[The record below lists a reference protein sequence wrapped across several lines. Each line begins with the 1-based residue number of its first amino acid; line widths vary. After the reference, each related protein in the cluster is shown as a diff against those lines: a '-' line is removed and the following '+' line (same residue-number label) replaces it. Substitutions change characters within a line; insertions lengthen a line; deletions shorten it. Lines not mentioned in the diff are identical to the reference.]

1 MPTTTYQ
8 IRLRDEII
16 NLSDL
21 DISLTIQVRNP
32 TITKP
37 ARDGEILPHYYDK
50 YNESIYIVE
59 FSAPEKYKM
68 GTFRI
73 YAKPG
78 AILYWELEELKH
90 KYYPFKLG
98 LTEDIYLDLDFK
110 IQSSL
115 YTNKKVDIRNKNLL
129 ISETDTGIKLRCNK
143 EIIKELKEF
152 YLIS

>member
-90 KYYPFKLG
+90 KYYPFHLVSI
-98 LTEDIYLDLDFK
+98 L
-110 IQSSL
+110 QASSRH
-115 YTNKKVDIRNKNLL
+115 YSIIRHANLNPMRK
-129 ISETDTGIKLRCNK
+129 SK
-143 EIIKELKEF
+143 
-152 YLIS
+152 